1 MVWLEFLGTTAVLVL
16 AAYMLAS
23 YGDAIGVRT
32 GLGGLFVGT
41 MLISAATSL
50 PELLTGIS
58 SISAGAPDLLAGN
71 LFGSNMF
78 NMAILALMDVFFWKD
93 RILRRVALRHGLTA
107 SIAIVATASATFFVL
122 SDMSMTIGWFGAES
136 LLLISI
142 YIVGGWIIQD
152 SSAPPADER
161 STAEDLAGI
170 PGLKHAIVGFAI
182 CAAVLV
188 AISPRMVDSA
198 IEIAEVTGMST
209 GFVGALFVAIAT
221 SLPEL
226 VSTVAAARIG
236 AYDMAV
242 GNLFGSNIFNMAAF
256 GIIDV
261 LSTDR
266 EPVFA
271 SISAPFANVGLL
283 AVILMTIALVGNLSR
298 PRPRRLL
305 IDTDAALILV
315 LYALGIFYL
324 YAQGITLG

>member
-1 MVWLEFLGTTAVLVL
+1 
-16 AAYMLAS
+16 
-23 YGDAIGVRT
+23 
-32 GLGGLFVGT
+32 
-41 MLISAATSL
+41 
-50 PELLTGIS
+50 
-58 SISAGAPDLLAGN
+58 
-71 LFGSNMF
+71 MF

-198 IEIAEVTGMST
+198 IEISEVTGMST

-256 GIIDV
+256 GIVDCFHTGGAV
-261 LSTDR
+261 LG
-266 EPVFA
+266 
-271 SISAPFANVGLL
+271 SISPAFVPIGLL
-283 AVILMTIALVGNLSR
+283 AIILMGVAVVGNLSR
-298 PRPRRLL
+298 PKPRRPL
-305 IDTDAALILV
+305 IHGDAALILILYV
-315 LYALGIFYL
+315 LAIHYL
-324 YAQGITLG
+324 YVQGVAIG